1 MTMMTMM
8 MMRFHHQ
15 WISIV
20 IVLLSTSALISY
32 AYKPQLQPQQQHFS
46 HSPFIRL
53 INFNHQ
59 DNNIIVKLTSISKS
73 LLSSSCAFI
82 LLSGNQCSYA
92 AESTSSSSIVFQ
104 GNPKIEG
111 IVKVSSQLTPVSSDT
126 SALYITAREGEI

>member
-1 MTMMTMM
+1 M
-8 MMRFHHQ
+8 
-15 WISIV
+15 

-32 AYKPQLQPQQQHFS
+32 AYKPQLQHFS

-92 AESTSSSSIVFQ
+92 AESTSSSIVFQ